1 MRLDSETLA
10 FATGALAQNFVVGAA
25 LVALAWTALETSGG
39 YEAVGIV
46 FLVGNLTNLFVGPFV
61 GVLVDRFDRRD
72 SFLIGACICALALG
86 LLATAPATGP
96 AAFYLVMFLLSVGGA
111 AQGPSLEA
119 MLQRIS
125 LPDELPQVAA
135 VRNLLRQIGLVGGAG
150 ISGVLVATSGPQAV
164 FVLSICVALA
174 GGVVV
179 RFALP
184 SHRPA
189 PGARR
194 NYFADM
200 VAGFRYLGRA
210 DILRTGAVGVAA
222 WSAGQM
228 VNAALAGLAKQK
240 GFGAQVYGAGDA
252 LWSVGAFVTALGLA
266 RYLRRGQPRETV
278 AVAGV
283 CGLGAAL
290 VALSFAPD
298 APTILAACAGL
309 GVFFSLAKV
318 LSDSRFIAIC
328 EKDILGRVRSNL
340 SAISGG
346 VGAIVYLAP
355 TLLSLPADMMIRVWG
370 ALLIGAFVA
379 LALTRR

>member
-10 FATGALAQNFVVGAA
+10 FATGALAQNFVAGAA
-25 LVALAWTALETSGG
+25 LVALAWTILETGGG

-46 FLVGNLTNLFVGPFV
+46 FLVGNLTSLLVGPFV

-72 SFLIGACICALALG
+72 SFLIGACICALSLALP
-86 LLATAPATGP
+86 AMAPTAGP
-96 AAFYLVMFLLSVGGA
+96 AAFYLVMFVLSMGGS
-111 AQGPSLEA
+111 AQGPSLESL
-119 MLQRIS
+119 LQRIS
-125 LPDELPQVAA
+125 SLDELPQVAA
-135 VRNLLRQIGLVGGAG
+135 VRNLLRQIGLVCGAG

-164 FVLSICVALA
+164 FALSIFAALA

-194 NYFADM
+194 TYFADM
-200 VAGFRYLGRA
+200 AAGFRYLGRT

-240 GFGAQVYGAGDA
+240 GFDAQVYGAGDA
-252 LWSVGAFVTALGLA
+252 FWSVGALVTALGLA
-266 RYLRRGQPRETV
+266 RYLRCSRPSERV
-278 AVAGV
+278 AIAGV
-283 CGLGAAL
+283 GGLGAML
-290 VALSFAPD
+290 VALSHAPD

-318 LSDSRFIAIC
+318 LADSRFIAIC

-340 SAISGG
+340 SALSGG
-346 VGAIVYLAP
+346 VGAVVYLAP

-370 ALLIGAFVA
+370 ALLVGAFVA